1 MSLINDVFIR
11 NSFLGMDGYRW
22 FIAQV
27 PPGETPDS
35 ETWGERVRCRIFG
48 NDTPD
53 GSILPN
59 DDLFYAKI
67 AKSCESGFDNRQSSG
82 IVGGETVIGFF
93 MDGDEAQ
100 EPIITGIIDRY
111 VNYSGT
117 TIQESLASGS
127 TGFRS
132 VPPVEYSRWRV
143 GVAEFS
149 PNVTFW
155 NTEQGDSAEPE
166 EQDEKNVL
174 AGDDTAQPGLS
185 GPAAAEQQKL
195 DSVKPGPDNCGNVVS
210 RIQVEL
216 NRVTEILKGFK
227 KYYQLYVVGTANAI
241 GNVTDQLQIII
252 NNISAVMRTLVQR
265 LRNFI
270 LRKLRNLLRDALDA
284 ILGDVL
290 KDIKD
295 SIIAKIFDA
304 LFCAFQDVISKLP
317 LLIADFLAAMIGRF
331 FAAPVC
337 AAEQFINSVLNN
349 LIQDIDNAIQ
359 PIISEI
365 NDILSGILEI
375 GGQIMDAIDQVLGI
389 LGFLCVNKECFDVKE
404 FSASPWSGPSQSQV
418 DKYQDFL
425 KKIDLKDISDDAEE
439 WLNANDFGL
448 VDDFSAPG
456 QGVLN
461 QSSCSLLPERCGP
474 PNIDIFG
481 GKSTVNALASAVVNQ
496 AGQVIGAIIEDP
508 GKGYIRSP
516 FVTFRD
522 PCNNGYAA
530 AGYGIINPRFGTL
543 VRIVITNPGY
553 GYLDAPN
560 GRTTFDPIV
569 PIEDKIEKDP
579 RDIVKIPTG
588 EKIIVDLG
596 PGDTVS
602 PGGPTDEDDDGQN
615 VVPGKPSENDD
626 PKNPTNYVDVIG
638 CLEEVNI
645 ISTGI
650 GYLQDDEILIIPEVP
665 GLELKPR
672 YTEVGQLV
680 KIDISGQT
688 CGFTDIPEIRIN
700 SATGAGVELRASLS
714 FTKVSDYT
722 TEERKRFRDSSLQI
736 VQCISS

>member
-1 MSLINDVFIR
+1 
-11 NSFLGMDGYRW
+11 MDGYRW

-35 ETWGERVRCRIFG
+35 DTWGERVRIRVFG
-48 NDTPD
+48 HDTPD
-53 GSILPN
+53 GTVLPN
-59 DDLFYAKI
+59 QDLFYAKI
-67 AKSCESGFDNRQSSG
+67 AKSVAAGFDNRQSSA

-93 MDGDEAQ
+93 MDGEEGQ
-100 EPIITGIIDRY
+100 EPVITGIIDRY

-117 TIQESLASGS
+117 TIQDSFANGS
-127 TGFRS
+127 TNFQS
-132 VPPVEYSRWRV
+132 TPPVDFSTWRIKTAKYSP
-143 GVAEFS
+143 S
-149 PNVTFW
+149 VTFF
-155 NTEQGDSAEPE
+155 NTPQGETPEPKGDPDS
-166 EQDEKNVL
+166 NVVT
-174 AGDDTAQPGLS
+174 GDDTAKPALS
-185 GPAAAEQQKL
+185 GPAALEQEKL
-195 DSVKPGPDNCGNVVS
+195 NNVKAGPDNCGNVVS

-216 NRVTEILKGFK
+216 NKLTVILKGFK

-241 GNVTDQLQIII
+241 GNVTDQLQMII
-252 NNISAVMRTLVQR
+252 NNIAAVMRTLVQR

-304 LFCAFQDVISKLP
+304 LFCAFQDVIGNLP
-317 LLIADFLAAMIGRF
+317 KLIADFIAAMIGRF

-349 LIQDIDNAIQ
+349 LIQDIDKAIQ

-404 FSASPWSGPSQSQV
+404 FSATPWGGPTPSAV
-418 DKYQDFL
+418 DNYENFL
-425 KKIDLKDISDDAEE
+425 KQINLEDISDDAEA
-439 WLNANDFGL
+439 WLDANGFGLADDFG
-448 VDDFSAPG
+448 PTG
-456 QGVLN
+456 QGVLGT
-461 QSSCSLLPERCGP
+461 SSCNLLPERCGP
-474 PNIDIFG
+474 PSIDIFG
-481 GKSTVNALASAVVNQ
+481 GKPVSNALASAVINQ
-496 AGQVIGAIIEDP
+496 AGQVIGAIIENQ
-508 GKGYIRSP
+508 GSGYLRSP

-530 AGYGIINPRFGTL
+530 SGYGIINPRFGTL

-560 GRTTFDPIV
+560 GKTTLDPIV
-569 PIEDKIEKDP
+569 PIEDRPDP
-579 RDIVKIPTG
+579 REIVTIDTG
-588 EKIIVDLG
+588 EKILIDRG
-596 PGDTVS
+596 GGSNTVT
-602 PGGPTDEDDDGQN
+602 PIIDDDADDGLA
-615 VVPGKPSENDD
+615 VVPGKPSDFDD
-626 PKNPTNYVDVIG
+626 PNNPVTYVAAVG
-638 CLEEVNI
+638 CLEEINI
-645 ISTGI
+645 INTGI
-650 GYLQDDEILIIPEVP
+650 GYDQNDEIIIVPEVP
-665 GLELKPR
+665 GLELKAR

-680 KIDISGQT
+680 KIEISGQT

-700 SATGAGVELRASLS
+700 SATGAGAEVRASLN
-714 FTKVSDYT
+714 FTKASEF
-722 TEERKRFRDSSLQI
+722 TEDEQKRFRDSTLQV